1 MSPTDPP
8 QVEADQSVLAASARA
23 LGVDLS
29 DEQLAAFAAYQRE
42 LLDWNARVNLTAI
55 HDPAGVQVKHFADS
69 LAVLRVLPPGRIG
82 LLDVGAG
89 AGFPGV
95 PIKLVR
101 PDVDLTLL
109 DSVGKKT
116 AFLRHLVGA
125 LRLEGVRV
133 VTGRAEELGQRQGER
148 ESYDAVVARAV
159 ASLPVL
165 AELCMPLARSGGIV
179 VAQKKAGV
187 DEEIRAA
194 GRAISILGGR
204 LRPVVRYRLPDLPE
218 ERWLIVVEKVR
229 PSPRIYPRLPG
240 MPAKFPL

>member
-1 MSPTDPP
+1 MPP
-8 QVEADQSVLAASARA
+8 ADLPADASMPALVANARA

-29 DEQLAAFAAYQRE
+29 AFQLAQFAAYQRE
-42 LLDWNARVNLTAI
+42 LLDWNSRVNLTAI
-55 HDPAGVQVKHFADS
+55 DDPTEVQVKHFADS
-69 LAVLRVLPPGRIG
+69 LAALGVLPPGGLR

-95 PIKLVR
+95 AIKLAR
-101 PDVDLTLL
+101 PGVALTLL
-109 DSVGKKT
+109 DSIGKKT
-116 AFLRHLVGA
+116 AFLRYLVGVLA
-125 LRLEGVRV
+125 LEDVRV
-133 VTGRAEELGQRQGER
+133 LTGRAEELGQQQGER

-165 AELCMPLARSGGIV
+165 AELCLPLARTGGIV

-187 DEEIRAA
+187 DEEVDAA

-204 LRPVVRYRLPDLPE
+204 LRPIVRYRLPDLPE

-229 PSPRIYPRLPG
+229 PSPRMYPRRPG
-240 MPAKFPL
+240 VPANSPL